1 MEKSQIKTEKN
12 IIRYPK
18 TKTFFIYLLGYAA
31 VYSLNDFLF
40 QMFKELLKSNE
51 YDGFKLQIFY
61 GLKMVGGI
69 FLTGY
74 VEKKNNHRN
83 ILSLCFLMYTIS
95 MIGFIGL
102 KFTEFDSGINKFRA
116 TIPVAFLYFFFLGGI
131 CPLMDSLNMLM
142 LKNTNNMKLYPYI
155 RVGSTVGH
163 AISYM
168 PVFFCSGT
176 DTSIVFK
183 LGATG
188 VYGAISALFVM
199 AIAPKNLSSNFGKGA
214 ARKKSLQDLFR
225 VFFSVLGVLC
235 ALVLTQGFMRACIN
249 VHQRDY
255 YRSFNL
261 TEKDGNTIRI
271 ARLIGEFVL
280 FTLIGIKSYTK
291 VLNPLF
297 GFLIAAIFDSIRIIF
312 LLMIRENQS
321 LATKKILSYSA
332 ELCKSIFSG
341 FYGYSSTTMSIYL
354 APENMGTFA
363 LGLTSA
369 VYTGGSNCIYAIFGL
384 LYFNGK
390 TSTALE
396 FNEYKNLMRIALYV
410 GCLAFP
416 LLLVIFF
423 ISKRKARAEKKIE
436 INCKNELST

>member
-1 MEKSQIKTEKN
+1 MEKSQMETEKN
-12 IIRYPK
+12 VIRYPK
-18 TKTFFIYLLGYAA
+18 TKAFFIYLLGYAA

-51 YDGFKLQIFY
+51 YDGFKLQIFM
-61 GLKMVGGI
+61 GVKFTSAIVI
-69 FLTGY
+69 TGY
-74 VEKKNNHRN
+74 VERKNNHKN
-83 ILSLCFLMYTIS
+83 ILSLCFLMYAIS

-102 KFTEFDSGINKFRA
+102 KSYPMTKDLKFYLA
-116 TIPVAFLYFFFLGGI
+116 IPVGFIYYSALGGI

-363 LGLTSA
+363 LGLTSSMYA
-369 VYTGGSNCIYAIFGL
+369 GGSNFIYAIFGL
-384 LYFNGK
+384 IYFIGKGDEKLSFLGHQRILY
-390 TSTALE
+390 
-396 FNEYKNLMRIALYV
+396 IALLV

-416 LLLVIFF
+416 LLLIIFI
-423 ISKRKARAEKKIE
+423 ISRRKARDDRL
-436 INCKNELST
+436 KNITSQ

>member
-51 YDGFKLQIFY
+51 YDGFKLQIFM
-61 GLKMVGGI
+61 GVKFTSAIVI
-69 FLTGY
+69 TGY
-74 VEKKNNHRN
+74 VERKNNHKN
-83 ILSLCFLMYTIS
+83 ILSLCFLMYAIS

-102 KFTEFDSGINKFRA
+102 KSYPMTKDLKFYLA
-116 TIPVAFLYFFFLGGI
+116 IPVGFIYYSALGGI

-168 PVFFCSGT
+168 PVFIMGKKST
-176 DTSIVFK
+176 TSVFK
-183 LGATG
+183 MVITG
-188 VYGAISALFVM
+188 IYGVISALLVM
-199 AIAPKNLSSNFGKGA
+199 AIAPKKLSGSTI
-214 ARKKSLQDLFR
+214 KKKKTISFKALFK
-225 VFFSVLGVLC
+225 VIFSVIGALC

-249 VHQRDY
+249 THKRDY
-255 YRSFNL
+255 YRSFDL
-261 TEKDGNTIRI
+261 LEKDGNMITI
-271 ARLIGEFVL
+271 ARLISEIVL

-291 VLNPLF
+291 TLNPLF
-297 GFLIAAIFDSIRIIF
+297 GFLIAVIFDCGRLIC
-312 LLMIRENQS
+312 LLMIKENQS
-321 LATKKILSYSA
+321 LANKTALSYSA

-384 LYFNGK
+384 LYFYGK
-390 TSTALE
+390 TSTELK
-396 FNEYKNLMRIALYV
+396 FNEHQKLIKVALYV

-416 LLLVIFF
+416 LLFVIFF
-423 ISKRKARAEKKIE
+423 ISRRKARAEKL
-436 INCKNELST
+436 KNVFG